1 MPKVGTGDNVLTDI
15 SAVSNDDVWATGYY
29 VDGTKYKTLTLHYN
43 GTTWSHVPSSN
54 GADGT
59 DILMG
64 IDASSPTNAWTVGFE
79 YRTAP
84 NHYVA
89 STQHWDGSGWTTL
102 PSAISRD
109 GTQESAMFDV
119 ARAPGASQV
128 WAVGRSGLR
137 LSLGGLTG
145 DVETVCPSGSPTA
158 REVAATTESSVQA
171 PEQPNSMPI
180 KTSSSSTSVAATSS
194 GIAVSAVDKAADA
207 GISENTRTYGAIITD
222 FNNDTNPDIFLG
234 RHGEQ
239 PRFYENAG
247 NGQFQ
252 QTNQGTFGQA
262 DRHGCDAADVNGDGL
277 KDIFCTEGALQ
288 GTSAKRNELYI
299 QQPDHTFAEQAGQYG
314 VLDPFGRGRSATF
327 IEANGDGRPDL
338 LVGNN
343 PTRGD
348 GMPSPNRF
356 FTNQPGQALRY
367 APEYGLE
374 LETSF
379 QGSLNASVG
388 DLDKDGWQ
396 DLLLISPAG
405 LRVYHNEQGTG
416 FTDVA

>member
-1 MPKVGTGDNVLTDI
+1 MLNGVDALASNNVWAVGYSGSSGRYSTLIERWNGTQWRVVTSPNADTNGDNVLTSVDALSGTNAWAVGSSRTATSRKSLIQRWNGTSWTIVSSPNSGTSSNSLLGVAAAGPNDIWAVGWKNSGDGLRSLLLHYDGTGWTEGATVPKVGTGDNVLTDI

-158 REVAATTESSVQA
+158 REVATTTESSVQA

-180 KTSSSSTSVAATSS
+180 ETSSSSTSVAATSS
-194 GIAVSAVDKAADA
+194 GIAVSAVEKAADA

-234 RHGEQ
+234 RHGE
-239 PRFYENAG
+239 
-247 NGQFQ
+247 
-252 QTNQGTFGQA
+252 
-262 DRHGCDAADVNGDGL
+262 
-277 KDIFCTEGALQ
+277 
-288 GTSAKRNELYI
+288 
-299 QQPDHTFAEQAGQYG
+299 
-314 VLDPFGRGRSATF
+314 
-327 IEANGDGRPDL
+327 
-338 LVGNN
+338 
-343 PTRGD
+343 
-348 GMPSPNRF
+348 
-356 FTNQPGQALRY
+356 
-367 APEYGLE
+367 
-374 LETSF
+374 
-379 QGSLNASVG
+379 
-388 DLDKDGWQ
+388 
-396 DLLLISPAG
+396 
-405 LRVYHNEQGTG
+405 
-416 FTDVA
+416 

>member
-1 MPKVGTGDNVLTDI
+1 MSGRLTIRPDRRPGTSRVTRYSGPPPRAEIAAVSRSRMRATRFGGTGDNVLTGI
-15 SAVSNDDVWATGYY
+15 SVVSNDDVWATGYY

-158 REVAATTESSVQA
+158 REVATTTESSVQA

-180 KTSSSSTSVAATSS
+180 ETSSSSTSVAATSS
-194 GIAVSAVDKAADA
+194 GIAVSAVEKAADA

-234 RHGEQ
+234 RHGE
-239 PRFYENAG
+239 
-247 NGQFQ
+247 
-252 QTNQGTFGQA
+252 
-262 DRHGCDAADVNGDGL
+262 
-277 KDIFCTEGALQ
+277 
-288 GTSAKRNELYI
+288 
-299 QQPDHTFAEQAGQYG
+299 
-314 VLDPFGRGRSATF
+314 
-327 IEANGDGRPDL
+327 
-338 LVGNN
+338 
-343 PTRGD
+343 
-348 GMPSPNRF
+348 
-356 FTNQPGQALRY
+356 
-367 APEYGLE
+367 
-374 LETSF
+374 
-379 QGSLNASVG
+379 
-388 DLDKDGWQ
+388 
-396 DLLLISPAG
+396 
-405 LRVYHNEQGTG
+405 
-416 FTDVA
+416 